1 MRITDPN
8 KLFNNRGKCNK
19 IINMS
24 NSNMLLSKIMITM
37 NYNMLINSNSLIK
50 SMIMEAL
57 EVEEVMSQVHY
68 KIYLTS
74 MTSMLTK

>member
-1 MRITDPN
+1 MDPN
-8 KLFNNRGKCNK
+8 KLFNNRGNSNK

-24 NSNMLLSKIMITM
+24 KSNMLHSKIMITM
-37 NYNMLINSNSLIK
+37 NYNMLINSISLIK

-68 KIYLTS
+68 KIYLTN
-74 MTSMLTK
+74 MTSMLMK